1 MPQAIHISPIDNV
14 VVALHPIAKGTLVE
28 VDGLSV
34 TALEDIPQGHK
45 MAVKPIRN
53 GENVIKYGF
62 PIGHATADAEPGTW
76 MHTHNVHTN
85 LSGEVE
91 YSYNPSPE
99 LAPLPKV
106 EAETFMGFR
115 RKDGRAAIRN
125 EIWIIPTVGC
135 VNDIAKKMV
144 ADNRDLVTGTIEGLY
159 TFTHP
164 FGCSQTGHDHAQTR
178 KLLAALVRHPNA
190 AAVLVLH
197 LGCENLQHDQ
207 FVEELGEYDHDRV
220 KFLTCQDVDD
230 EFAAARD
237 ILKELAAYAGQF
249 KREPI
254 PVSELVVGM
263 KCGGSDGL
271 SGITAN
277 PTIGRFSD
285 MMGQRGGSTVLTE
298 VPEMFGAE
306 GFLMDRCIN
315 HDVFV
320 KAEKMINGFKDYFIS
335 HNEVV
340 YDNPSPGNKQGG
352 ITTLEDKS
360 CGCVQKGGTA
370 PIMDVI
376 GYGDPV
382 VTKGLNMLYGPGND
396 LVSAT
401 AMTAAGAHL
410 ILFSTGRGTPFSAP
424 APTLKISTN
433 TPLAEKKSGWIDFN
447 TGVIADGEK
456 TIDEAAKDLLDLV
469 IRVASGEQTKAEKH
483 GFREISIFKD
493 GVVL

>member
-1 MPQAIHISPIDNV
+1 MPLTIHINPLDNV
-14 VVALHPIAKGTLVE
+14 VVALHPIPKGTEVPVE
-28 VDGLSV
+28 GAGTV
-34 TALEDIPQGHK
+34 TAAEDIPQGHK
-45 MAVKPIRN
+45 MAIQPIRA

-62 PIGHATADAEPGTW
+62 AIGHATADAEPGSW
-76 MHTHNVHTN
+76 MHTHNVKTN
-85 LSGEVE
+85 LSGELE
-91 YSYNPSPE
+91 YTYNPKLTFP
-99 LAPLPKV
+99 APV
-106 EAETFMGFR
+106 EPETFMGFR

-135 VNDIAKKMV
+135 VNDCAKTLV
-144 ADNRDLVTGTIEGLY
+144 RENQDLVTGTIDGLY

-190 AAVLVLH
+190 AAVLVLS
-197 LGCENLQHDQ
+197 LGCENLTHDQ
-207 FVEELGEYDHDRV
+207 FVAEIGDYDPDRV
-220 KFLTCQDVDD
+220 KFLTCQDVED
-230 EFAAARD
+230 ELAAGRE
-237 ILKELAAYAGQF
+237 ILQELAAYAGQF
-249 KREPI
+249 NREPI
-254 PVSELVVGM
+254 PASELVVGM

-285 MMGQRGGSTVLTE
+285 MLVARGGSTVLTE

-306 GFLMDRCIN
+306 GFLMDRCRN
-315 HDVFV
+315 EEVFR
-320 KAEKMINGFKDYFIS
+320 KAVAMINGFKEYFLA

-340 YDNPSPGNKQGG
+340 YENPSPGNKQGG

-382 VTKGLNMLYGPGND
+382 TTKGLNMLYGPGND

-401 AMTAAGAHL
+401 ALTAAGAHL
-410 ILFSTGRGTPFSAP
+410 ILFSTGRGTPFGAP
-424 APTLKISTN
+424 APTLKVSTN
-433 TPLAEKKSGWIDFN
+433 SQLAAKKKNWIDYN

-456 TIDEAAKDLLDLV
+456 TIDETARGLYDLV
-469 IRVASGEQTKAEKH
+469 LEVASGKKTRAEEK

-493 GVVL
+493 GVML